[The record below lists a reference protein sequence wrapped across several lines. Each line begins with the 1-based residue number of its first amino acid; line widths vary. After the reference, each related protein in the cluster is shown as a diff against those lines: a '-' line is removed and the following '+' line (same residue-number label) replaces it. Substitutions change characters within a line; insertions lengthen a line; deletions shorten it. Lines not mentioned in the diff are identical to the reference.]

1 MVTITLNSDEL
12 SEKIGALQQTMDPEK
27 LLPALEVKLREVV
40 EQNLTDNYATKPNKL
55 GGESTLYWTKV
66 IGSIETEI
74 VDEGVVL
81 DMSEKGLALHFYGS
95 GGLPGGVVVPKNTSE
110 ITGKKITRLSIP
122 VIAAAHGKTIAQ
134 VPGLELGKFPKG
146 FGLGKDDTLWFILVK
161 SVKIKPDPK
170 ILPLD
175 LGETLTVW
183 FTQQLP
189 DV

>member
-12 SEKIGALQQTMDPEK
+12 SEKIAGLQEVMDPEK
-27 LLPALEVKLREVV
+27 LLPGLEVRLREVV
-40 EQNLTDNYATKPNKL
+40 EQNLTDNYVTKPNKL
-55 GGESTLYWTKV
+55 GGESTGYWSKV
-66 IGSIETEI
+66 IRSITTEI
-74 VDEGVVL
+74 VGEGVVL
-81 DMSEKGLALHFYGS
+81 DMSEQGLALHYYGS
-95 GGLPGGVVVPKNTSE
+95 GGLPGGVVSPKNTSE
-110 ITGKKITRLSIP
+110 ITGKKITSLSIP
-122 VIAAAHGKTIAQ
+122 VIAAAHGKSIAQ
-134 VPGLELGKFPKG
+134 VPGLEFGKFPQG
-146 FGLGKDDTLWFILVK
+146 MGMGKDDTLWFIFVK